1 LGRLISFA
9 AICTHIWSL
18 LLERRVVQPRLSHNC
33 KFACNILN
41 FLVVLA
47 GYRSSPPLD
56 LTLFKGLD
64 FPFLANVFF
73 MKLSFAKVRCLQ
85 LLWIGSFNPARMN
98 NLQFHLHHEV
108 LPRLHLHEA

>member
-1 LGRLISFA
+1 MILVLQHLKKFGGYRIIEFGNDTLRNPLGRLISFA

-85 LLWIGSFNPARMN
+85 LL
-98 NLQFHLHHEV
+98 
-108 LPRLHLHEA
+108 